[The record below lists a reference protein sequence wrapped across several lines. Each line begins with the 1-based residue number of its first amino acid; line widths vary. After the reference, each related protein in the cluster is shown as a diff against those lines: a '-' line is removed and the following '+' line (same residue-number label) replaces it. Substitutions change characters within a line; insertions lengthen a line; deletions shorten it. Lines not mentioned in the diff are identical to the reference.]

1 MTLSFGPTPLLHDC
15 FELCKENTL
24 QPRLSRQMHRY
35 QNSCLRATSNC
46 HVCKDLITAITPM
59 LRFRLYSGEVS
70 CLEAQ
75 ISLSAEWQRSCGALL
90 AKNCLDR
97 TTSFF
102 LYFFGRVGGGG
113 GGEPEERRYRILLPF
128 PLSFFLWATSVAFP
142 AKIQTNKQQ
151 QQKLRQ
157 GRAAQPYKPVVRI
170 LTSSTPQAPSYINTH
185 YNSPQIQKY
194 TQVRST
200 NSVQTQHGKS
210 TNRKATFPN
219 QATWNWS
226 HHCLPLLLGENRWIN
241 VRQVRKEWE
250 KNIINCVRVVHSTCH
265 PWPFQ
270 CESPACQKNACF
282 KA

>member
-24 QPRLSRQMHRY
+24 QPRWSRQMHRY

-102 LYFFGRVGGGG
+102 LYFFGRVGEGGG
-113 GGEPEERRYRILLPF
+113 SRKREDIAYFYRSHWVFSCGQLRLLF
-128 PLSFFLWATSVAFP
+128 PL
-142 AKIQTNKQQ
+142 KYKQTN
-151 QQKLRQ
+151 
-157 GRAAQPYKPVVRI
+157 
-170 LTSSTPQAPSYINTH
+170 N
-185 YNSPQIQKY
+185 N
-194 TQVRST
+194 
-200 NSVQTQHGKS
+200 N
-210 TNRKATFPN
+210 
-219 QATWNWS
+219 
-226 HHCLPLLLGENRWIN
+226 
-241 VRQVRKEWE
+241 
-250 KNIINCVRVVHSTCH
+250 KNFDRVVLPSLIN
-265 PWPFQ
+265 P
-270 CESPACQKNACF
+270 
-282 KA
+282 